1 MTGHTLVSRASGG
14 PHASRYRHPG
24 DVIRLIAG
32 GALLAVAV
40 VACAVAGRW
49 LLGSGAVVPARG
61 GTVGEVVTGVVQV
74 TCVAAAVLLVAA
86 TLRRRRFR
94 LLVGLVIAAAAAA
107 VAAAGILLL
116 LGGEH
121 PPGSAIDLGRG
132 SWLTDAAFPGP
143 PVLAAA
149 VAIVVAASPW
159 LSRPWRRAAWLAVLV
174 VAAARVLTGPVLP
187 MEVVLAGVT
196 GMTAGAAVL
205 VALGVPD
212 RRMGPAEIAGSLRC
226 AGLPVHSV
234 DPAPVESKGSR
245 PFTAVAA
252 DGRRLFIKA
261 MGSDQRDADLLYR
274 AYRAAR
280 LRDVGDTRPAAS
292 LFQAVEHQALAGV
305 LAERAGAH
313 VPRVDRVV
321 RAEDEAG
328 LLVMEWV
335 DGCSL
340 EQLPLEQTTDD
351 VLVQLW
357 EEVATLHRAGIAHR
371 SLRPANVMVDN
382 AGQVHV
388 VDFSF
393 SELAASRRQ
402 LDFDVAE
409 LLASLSAKVG
419 EERAVSTGART
430 LGREEL
436 ARAVPL
442 LQPLALSAA
451 TRHAVSEHDGLLT
464 RTRALAAT
472 TTDRPVY
479 ELARLQRVRPR
490 TLLMIATLTGAFY
503 LLLPQVAQVQSSWR
517 ALASAHW
524 PWVAVVIAFSGL
536 TYVAGAISL
545 LGSVSVRLPFGPTII
560 AQFASSFVNRVS
572 PSNVGGMALN
582 VRYLQKCGVEPSAG
596 VSAVGVNAFAGMLVH
611 AGLIVVFFTWAG
623 NSLSTAFKLP
633 SSSKLLVALAVVAAV
648 VGIVMATR
656 RGRRFAVR
664 RFLPGLRTSLANL
677 RKVARSPAK
686 LLLLV
691 GGSTLVTLAYIGGVA
706 ASVQAFGADV
716 SLAEVGAIYLGAS
729 VVAAAAPTPGGLG
742 AIEAA
747 LVAGLTGVGVSAG
760 AAVSVV
766 LTYRLATY
774 WLPVAPGWYSWR
786 VLQRRGFV

>member
-1 MTGHTLVSRASGG
+1 MEVM
-14 PHASRYRHPG
+14 
-24 DVIRLIAG
+24 
-32 GALLAVAV
+32 LA
-40 VACAVAGRW
+40 
-49 LLGSGAVVPARG
+49 
-61 GTVGEVVTGVVQV
+61 
-74 TCVAAAVLLVAA
+74 
-86 TLRRRRFR
+86 
-94 LLVGLVIAAAAAA
+94 
-107 VAAAGILLL
+107 
-116 LGGEH
+116 
-121 PPGSAIDLGRG
+121 
-132 SWLTDAAFPGP
+132 
-143 PVLAAA
+143 
-149 VAIVVAASPW
+149 
-159 LSRPWRRAAWLAVLV
+159 LV
-174 VAAARVLTGPVLP
+174 V
-187 MEVVLAGVT
+187 GV
-196 GMTAGAAVL
+196 TAGAAVL

-212 RRMGPAEIAGSLRC
+212 RRMGPTEIAESLRR
-226 AGLPVHSV
+226 AGLPVDWV
-234 DPAPVESKGSR
+234 GPAPVTSKGSR

-280 LRDVGDTRPAAS
+280 LRGVGDTRPAAS

-305 LAERAGAH
+305 MAERAGAH
-313 VPRVDRVV
+313 VPRVDRVI

-335 DGCSL
+335 DGRSL

-351 VLVQLW
+351 VLAQLW
-357 EEVATLHRAGIAHR
+357 AEVATLHRTGIAHR
-371 SLRPANVMVDN
+371 SLRTANVMVD
-382 AGQVHV
+382 GSGRVHV

-402 LDFDVAE
+402 LDLDVAE
-409 LLASLSAKVG
+409 LLASLSVKVG
-419 EERAVSTGART
+419 EARAVSSGART
-430 LGREEL
+430 LGCEEL

-451 TRHAVSEHDGLLT
+451 TRRAASGQDGLLA

-472 TTDRPVY
+472 TTDGPVE
-479 ELARLQRVRPR
+479 ELARLRRVRPR
-490 TLLMIATLTGAFY
+490 TLLTIAALTGAFY

-517 ALASAHW
+517 ALQSAHW
-524 PWVAVVIAFSGL
+524 GWVAVVIAFSGL

-545 LGSVSVRLPFGPTII
+545 LGSVSIRLPFVPTIL
-560 AQFASSFVNRVS
+560 AQLASSFVNRVS
-572 PSNVGGMALN
+572 PANIGGMALN

-611 AGLIVVFFTWAG
+611 VGLIVVFLTWAG
-623 NSLSTAFKLP
+623 NSLSSAFKLP
-633 SSSKLLVALAVVAAV
+633 SSSKLLVALAVMAAV

-656 RGRRFAVR
+656 QGRRFAVR
-664 RFLPGLRTSLANL
+664 KFLPGLRTSLANL
-677 RKVARSPAK
+677 RQVARSPVK
-686 LLLLV
+686 LTLLV
-691 GGSTLVTLAYIGGVA
+691 GGSALVTLAYIGGVA
-706 ASVQAFGADV
+706 AAVHAFNADV

-747 LVAGLTGVGVSAG
+747 LVAGLTGVGVSPG
-760 AAVSVV
+760 VAVSAV